1 MQFRSGK
8 DPVLFLNNPE
18 NYDGQD
24 RERILAY
31 LKQLNEI
38 QNDSYNDPQITA
50 RIAQYEMAFRMQT
63 SVPEV
68 TDLSDEPDSIFEMY
82 GENSRDPGSYAAN
95 CLLGRR
101 LLEIRSEVLSY
112 GETDDF
118 S

>member
-1 MQFRSGK
+1 
-8 DPVLFLNNPE
+8 
-18 NYDGQD
+18 
-24 RERILAY
+24 
-31 LKQLNEI
+31 
-38 QNDSYNDPQITA
+38 
-50 RIAQYEMAFRMQT
+50 MQT